1 MIELYMI
8 VCLVADPARCE
19 EHRLDYANRN
29 SAPMQ
34 LEMMAKGASATWCT
48 EHPGWRVARLGSR
61 RVGMEAR
68 A

>member
-8 VCLVADPARCE
+8 VCLLAHPEQCE
-19 EHRLDYANRN
+19 EHRLDYASRN

-34 LEMMAKGASATWCT
+34 LEDMAKGAAATWCN
-48 EHPGWRVARLGSR
+48 EHAGWFLRRLGSR
-61 RVGMEAR
+61 PVGMEAR